1 MVSWENCISHDRAG
15 RKSKSKGD
23 RSQFQ
28 VDYDRLIFSS
38 PFRRLQNKTQV
49 FPLPGNIFVH
59 NRLTHS
65 LEVASVGRSLGSIAG
80 NYLADKYG
88 GVFTE
93 SSLEFYKYDLANVI
107 SAACLAHD
115 IGNPAFGH
123 SGEEAI
129 CSYFKEHA
137 SEEIEGRALQAYF
150 SEKEWTDLIQFEGNA
165 NSLHILTQN
174 LKGRLAGG
182 FWMTNTTL
190 ASIAKYPCESTG
202 RDKRFL
208 NRKKFGFF
216 QSEKEIFENI
226 ASSTEM
232 IKEAQDPLIY
242 KRHPFVFLVEAADD
256 ICYRIIDLED
266 AHRLKI
272 LPTAQV
278 ADLFFNLIL
287 CNPQADMDKINRR
300 FNRIGDNNEKMAYLR
315 ALSINYLTNL
325 VARVFIEN
333 EQEMIQGQLNKS
345 LIDCAGHKTLEALE
359 AIDTVSFNR
368 IYKHQSVVELEIAG
382 YHVLSGLLDLFVPAL
397 LKTNKRANDRNLIRL
412 IPDQFMMHAEAEQPY
427 QRAFCA
433 IDFVSGMTDIYAV
446 ELYKKIKGISI
457 GLS

>member
-1 MVSWENCISHDRAG
+1 MLTWENCISRDRGG
-15 RKSKSKGD
+15 RKSTSKGT

-28 VDYDRLIFSS
+28 IDYDRLIFSS

-65 LEVASVGRSLGSIAG
+65 LEVASVGRSLGSMAG
-80 NYLADKYG
+80 NYLVNKYSQT
-88 GVFTE
+88 FTPD
-93 SSLEFYKYDLANVI
+93 SLEFYKYDLANVI

-129 CSYFKEHA
+129 CTYFKEH
-137 SEEIEGRALQAYF
+137 ENEVIENQSLKSYF
-150 SEKEWTDLIQFEGNA
+150 ESKEWFDLIHFEGNA

-174 LKGRLAGG
+174 LKGRLPGG

-190 ASIAKYPCESTG
+190 ASIAKYPCESSG
-202 RDKRFL
+202 RDKKYL
-208 NRKKFGFF
+208 HRKKFGFF
-216 QSEKEIFENI
+216 QSEKEIFQSI
-226 ASSTEM
+226 ASSTNMVED
-232 IKEAQDPLIY
+232 ASDPLIY

-272 LPTAQV
+272 LSTKEV
-278 ADLFFNLIL
+278 GELFFNLL
-287 CNPQADMDKINRR
+287 SSNATQDMDKIKRR
-300 FNRIGDNNEKMAYLR
+300 YDRIGDNNEKMAYLR
-315 ALSINYLTNL
+315 ALSIGFLTTL
-325 VARVFIEN
+325 CTDIFID
-333 EQEMIQGQLNKS
+333 QEELLTAGNLNKS
-345 LIDCAGHKTLEALE
+345 LIDFADTSTTKALND
-359 AIDTVSFNR
+359 IDEISFEK
-368 IYKHQSVVELEIAG
+368 IYKHSSVVELEIAG
-382 YHVLSGLLDLFVPAL
+382 FHVLTGLLELFVPAL
-397 LKTNKRANDRNLIRL
+397 LRNNKSQIDKNLIRL
-412 IPDQFMMHAEAEQPY
+412 IPDQFMLHANSDSSYE
-427 QRAFCA
+427 RALCA
-433 IDFVSGMTDIYAV
+433 VDYVSGMTDIYAV